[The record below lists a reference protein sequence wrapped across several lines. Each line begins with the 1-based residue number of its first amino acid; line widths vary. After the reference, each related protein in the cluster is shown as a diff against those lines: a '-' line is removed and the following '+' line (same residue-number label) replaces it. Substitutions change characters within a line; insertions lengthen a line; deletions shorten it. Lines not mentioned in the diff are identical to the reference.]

1 VRVGDYTLSPI
12 ETGTLRLDGG
22 AMFGIIP
29 RPLWEKQMPPDTRNR
44 ITLAMRSLLIQG
56 GDRNILVDCGVGDK
70 YSPKFAELYAVDHSE
85 HTLVASLEAKGL
97 GVEDITDVV
106 LTHLHFDHCGGATR
120 YEGDVPVPT
129 FPNAKYYVQLEHF
142 EHATSPNARER
153 ASFLEENFM
162 PVREAGQLEI
172 FKGPKEPWPGI
183 ELKVVSGHTLGQ
195 QLVVVR
201 GEESVLYCADLVP
214 TSAHIPAVWV
224 MGYDIYPLRA
234 MTEKQAVLTQAVQEN
249 WTLFFEHDP
258 FTTACKVTLD
268 EKGRFRKGDDVPFA

>member
-1 VRVGDYTLSPI
+1 VKVGDYTLSPI

-44 ITLAMRSLLIQG
+44 ITLAMRCLLIQG
-56 GDRNILVDCGVGDK
+56 NDRNILVDCGVGDK
-70 YSPKFAELYAVDHSE
+70 YSPRFAELYAVNHTE
-85 HTLVASLEAKGL
+85 HTLLASLEAKGL
-97 GVEDITDVV
+97 SPEDITDVV

-120 YEGDVPVPT
+120 YDGDAVVPT
-129 FPNAKYYVQLEHF
+129 FPNAKYVVQLEQF

-162 PVREAGQLEI
+162 PLREAGQLEI

-195 QLVVVR
+195 QPVVIR

-214 TSAHIPAVWV
+214 TSAHIPAVWI

-234 MTEKQAVLTQAVQEN
+234 MTEKQAILTQAVQEN

-258 FTTACKVTLD
+258 FTTACKVTLN
-268 EKGRFRKGDDVPFA
+268 EKGRFEKGGDVTFE